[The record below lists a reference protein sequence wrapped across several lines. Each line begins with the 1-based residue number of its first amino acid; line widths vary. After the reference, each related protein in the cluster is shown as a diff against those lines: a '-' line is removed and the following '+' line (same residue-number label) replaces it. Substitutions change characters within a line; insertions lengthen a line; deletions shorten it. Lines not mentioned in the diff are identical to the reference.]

1 MILWGQRTLKSLK
14 NTLMLSHFMLKHITY
29 ACMSLRNV
37 LEVQNHLFVKI
48 RWSISCI
55 YGTFS
60 SLFLSKQRVF
70 CLYISVTSFLFNSLL
85 FFFKAVSFLL
95 FFSLPP
101 SLSPSKQTNENKQTT
116 ATTTTKKDAC
126 RFCQMI
132 QLLKLNLFTFKT
144 IKLFNL

>member
-1 MILWGQRTLKSLK
+1 MELSPHFFFPNKESSAFTSQSLHFYSTLY
-14 NTLMLSHFMLKHITY
+14 F
-29 ACMSLRNV
+29 
-37 LEVQNHLFVKI
+37 
-48 RWSISCI
+48 
-55 YGTFS
+55 
-60 SLFLSKQRVF
+60 
-70 CLYISVTSFLFNSLL
+70 